1 MNSSESHRPTNESI
15 PSLADIRRKGQKPRY
30 REEGNWLA
38 RRWARPTAV
47 YGTWLAIRLG
57 IPAHAIT
64 AAAGIA
70 WLTEA
75 ILIATGESRVM
86 LAGVMFGYLGFWLD
100 HVDGQV
106 ARVSGSDSL
115 EGIFLDFWI
124 HTAHA
129 CLRGFGLGWGSYVAT
144 NCPEAIL
151 IGFGAAFGWVMISS
165 ANDAAYKAIFAQL
178 KKLRERGSEV
188 HLRPASNQDEPYEAR
203 GKVRISGMISWTLVK
218 LQEPQCVLVA
228 LTIAAIGRIA
238 WPEAGL
244 RFWIVLVSF
253 WGIFAPLVAVV
264 RLIRNV
270 RRQKITRLFA
280 DTFDFVD
287 PGKSDDPPAAG
298 GMRLPTG
305 N

>member
-1 MNSSESHRPTNESI
+1 VNSSEPHRPSNESH

-75 ILIATGESRVM
+75 IFIATGESRAM

-129 CLRGFGLGWGSYVAT
+129 CLRGFGLGWGLYVAT
-144 NCPEAIL
+144 NRPATIL
-151 IGFGAAFGWVMISS
+151 AGFGAAFGWVMISS

-178 KKLRERGSEV
+178 KKLRERESV
-188 HLRPASNQDEPYEAR
+188 VRLRPASKHGEPNESGGQGRMR
-203 GKVRISGMISWTLVK
+203 GLISWALVK
-218 LQEPQCVLVA
+218 SQEPHCVLIA
-228 LTIAAIGRIA
+228 MTIAAIARIS

-244 RFWIVLVSF
+244 RFWIGLVSF
-253 WGIFAPLVAVV
+253 WGISAPLVAVV

-270 RRQKITRLFA
+270 RRQKITSLFA

-287 PGKSDDPPAAG
+287 PGKSGDPPAAG